1 MLTLIGR
8 NFVEYFYNFYY
19 GLSFYFSMVYFSY
32 EKINTENISNDFKNI
47 LPTYN

>member
-19 GLSFYFSMVYFSY
+19 GLSFYFSMVFFSS
-32 EKINTENISNDFKNI
+32 EKNNIKNISNEFKNI
-47 LPTYN
+47 LPSYN